1 MSNPVK
7 GLKQAKPYI
16 HLYRNEIFVLKVGGG
31 VLANQ
36 TSTKQ
41 LAEQISLLTDLGMKI
56 IIVHGGGPQATA
68 FTKKL
73 GQEPVMVAGR
83 RVTDDDA
90 LEVAKMIYA
99 GKLNSEFVA
108 VLNNNEVAAVGLSG
122 IDGNTITATKR
133 PPVNITDD
141 DGENKIVDFGNVG
154 DIDSINTKL
163 LDNLLKDEF
172 VPVLCCLGVGKNGN
186 IYNINGDSIAQSL
199 AMAMKARKLI
209 FITNSDGLLS
219 NPDDAS
225 SLIPFAD
232 KEELFTLINDG
243 AINTGMRPKI
253 DACINAVEN
262 GVERTHIING
272 HVEDALLIEL
282 FTGEGIGTM
291 IVNTR
296 EEQK

>member
-1 MSNPVK
+1 
-7 GLKQAKPYI
+7 
-16 HLYRNEIFVLKVGGG
+16 
-31 VLANQ
+31 
-36 TSTKQ
+36 
-41 LAEQISLLTDLGMKI
+41 
-56 IIVHGGGPQATA
+56 
-68 FTKKL
+68 
-73 GQEPVMVAGR
+73 
-83 RVTDDDA
+83 
-90 LEVAKMIYA
+90 
-99 GKLNSEFVA
+99 
-108 VLNNNEVAAVGLSG
+108 
-122 IDGNTITATKR
+122 
-133 PPVNITDD
+133 
-141 DGENKIVDFGNVG
+141 
-154 DIDSINTKL
+154 
-163 LDNLLKDEF
+163 
-172 VPVLCCLGVGKNGN
+172 
-186 IYNINGDSIAQSL
+186 
-199 AMAMKARKLI
+199 MAMKARKLI